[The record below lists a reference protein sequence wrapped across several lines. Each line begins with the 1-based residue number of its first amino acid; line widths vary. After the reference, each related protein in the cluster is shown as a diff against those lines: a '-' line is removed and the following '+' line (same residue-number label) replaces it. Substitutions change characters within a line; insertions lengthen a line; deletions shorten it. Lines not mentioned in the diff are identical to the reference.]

1 MALAKPSPTL
11 YVSNLETK
19 TKKPELKASL
29 YSLFTPYGQI
39 IDIVAKKNGGGR
51 GQAFIVFAEQAGATA
66 ALRGL
71 SGEVFYNKELSISY
85 AKTPSNATLSRQDP
99 SLSRDKAAIEAAKL
113 VVSNAQGEYEQLE
126 KEREADE
133 AALRGEKREASDV
146 DGAAD
151 GDDQRDTKR
160 LKGDSN
166 AVAQEEEEEEME
178 LDDDE
183 DDDQPS
189 LICSNLPPECN
200 EDIMSALFSQYTGF
214 VSVSSYTSSIPKS
227 HPKPN
232 GGARSFLIKFDSGEG
247 LKKAEQETKGYLMQ
261 PGWEMGVS
269 QK

>member
-1 MALAKPSPTL
+1 MALSKPSPTL

-29 YSLFTPYGQI
+29 YSLFTPYGQV

-66 ALRGL
+66 ALRAL
-71 SGEVFYNKELSISY
+71 SGGLFYNKELSISY
-85 AKTPSNATLSRQDP
+85 AKAPSNATLSRQDP
-99 SLSRDKAAIEAAKL
+99 SLSREKAAIEAAKL

-133 AALRGEKREASDV
+133 AVLRGEKREAIDE
-146 DGAAD
+146 DGEST
-151 GDDQRDTKR
+151 GRDAKR
-160 LKGDSN
+160 LKGN
-166 AVAQEEEEEEME
+166 EQENEEDEEEME
-178 LDDDE
+178 LDDEDE
-183 DDDQPS
+183 DDQPS

-214 VSVSSYTSSIPKS
+214 SSVSSFTASIPKS
-227 HPKPN
+227 HPKSN
-232 GGARSFLIKFDSGEG
+232 TGSRSFLIKFDSVEG
-247 LKKAEQETKGYLMQ
+247 LKKAESETKGYLMQ
-261 PGWEMGVS
+261 PGWEMSVS

>member
-39 IDIVAKKNGGGR
+39 IDIVAKKHDGGR
-51 GQAFIVFAEQAGATA
+51 GQAFIVFAEQSAATA

-85 AKTPSNATLSRQDP
+85 SKSVSNATLSRQDP
-99 SLSRDKAAIEAAKL
+99 NLSREKAAMEAAKL

-133 AALRGEKREASDV
+133 AALRGEKREL
-146 DGAAD
+146 DGTEEVEGHD
-151 GDDQRDTKR
+151 GDERSAKR
-160 LKGDSN
+160 LK
-166 AVAQEEEEEEME
+166 QEEEDEEEME
-178 LDDDE
+178 LDEDDE
-183 DDDQPS
+183 EDDNKSS

-200 EDIMSALFSQYTGF
+200 SDIMSALFSQYPGF
-214 VSVSSYTSSIPKS
+214 ITVTSYSSSLPKS
-227 HPKPN
+227 HSKPN
-232 GGARSFLIKFDSGEG
+232 QGAKSFIVKFDTAENSQ
-247 LKKAEQETKGYLMQ
+247 KAQDETKGYLMQ

-269 QK
+269 LK

>member
-29 YSLFTPYGQI
+29 YSLFTPYGQV
-39 IDIVAKKNGGGR
+39 IDIVAKKHGGGR
-51 GQAFIVFAEQAGATA
+51 GQAFIVFAEQAAATA
-66 ALRGL
+66 AMRGL
-71 SGEVFYNKELSISY
+71 SGEMFYDKELSITYS
-85 AKTPSNATLSRQDP
+85 KSPSNTTLSRLDP
-99 SLSRDKAAIEAAKL
+99 SLSRDKAAMEAAKL

-133 AALRGEKREASDV
+133 AALRGEKRDLAE
-146 DGAAD
+146 D
-151 GDDQRDTKR
+151 GDEGGRESKR
-160 LKGDSN
+160 LRGDTLP
-166 AVAQEEEEEEME
+166 EEEDEEEME
-178 LDDDE
+178 LDDED

-214 VSVSSYTSSIPKS
+214 QSITTFSSPLPKS

-232 GGARSFLIKFDSGEG
+232 KGSKSFLVRFDNTDN
-247 LKKAEQETKGYLMQ
+247 LKKAEGETKGYLMQ

-269 QK
+269 AK